1 MGTNTNQIATRAN
14 INSGKRKTAYLKEG
28 SAPDDS
34 LKKCP
39 TKGEINQ
46 IEFLDVENKPTTAIT
61 EYTYW
66 DMGLANWSS
75 GSIHLETYG
84 ASTLNRYVSG
94 GTPITPSNYEN
105 YPMIIPNPSTRYYHS
120 STSQL
125 FNISFTGEIDDIDFY
140 DFNNVK
146 ANALCYKTISTSPG
160 KYTNLRIDHAVIA
173 YANTSSAQSN
183 YSISKLVTPQND
195 GKSFEITIALVD
207 SNSEVIYLTDIDG
220 YVGIESIADISF
232 TPTTSSITIYIIP
245 RYIDVSFY
253 PSIAGNLYVG
263 VGFELNVTKTIYDS
277 YYDNNSKLAQY
288 EDIGTDS
295 ARTFKVYYGV
305 WNNKKTPARVD
316 YAEVKI
322 NTTPD
327 TFATGWTKI
336 GGVTLSDIAGNGTRS
351 GVITCALPTNID
363 LATQQYYLVIKVGDT
378 LNNQDFSGGWGNAKE
393 DVQYRECRKSTSGW
407 TNAIPLTPSIYIYPM
422 DGGAGGYINSAGYEG
437 VLNHMYIND
446 NESTTLNAGVYNTN
460 PEYKGW
466 VMIT

>member
-1 MGTNTNQIATRAN
+1 MGTNTNQIATRAD
-14 INSGKRKTAYLKEG
+14 INSGKRKVAYNHASTYIG
-28 SAPDDS
+28 MS
-34 LKKCP
+34 KCP

-46 IEFLDVENKPTTAIT
+46 IEFLNVENKPTTAIT
-61 EYTYW
+61 EDTYW

-120 STSQL
+120 SVSQL

-146 ANALCYKTISTSPG
+146 ANALCYKTISVTPG

-207 SNSEVIYLTDIDG
+207 SNSEVIYLTDVDN

-263 VGFELNVTKTIYDS
+263 VGFNLGVRKIIYDS
-277 YYDNNSKLAQY
+277 YYDSISKLAQY
-288 EDIGTDS
+288 EDIGKDS
-295 ARTFKVYYGV
+295 ARTFEVYVGV
-305 WNNKKTPARVD
+305 WNNKSSKADLEYARV
-316 YAEVKI
+316 YI
-322 NTTPD
+322 NTSNSHT
-327 TFATGWTKI
+327 ASGWTQI
-336 GGVTLSDIAGNGTRS
+336 GSATLGSVSSTTTKL
-351 GVITCALPTNID
+351 ITCTLPDSVNLGT
-363 LATQQYYLVIKVGDT
+363 TQYYLMIEVGAT
-378 LNNQDFSGGWGNAKE
+378 TFKQTWAGGWGSTYNTTTYSNYTNG
-393 DVQYRECRKSTSGW
+393 DGYRGRTPI
-407 TNAIPLTPSIYIYPM
+407 IPLTPNTTNVMS
-422 DGGAGGYINSAGYEG
+422 
-437 VLNHMYIND
+437 VLNRIKISSLSGES
-446 NESTTLNAGVYNTN
+446 ESTTVIKGEYNAN
-460 PEYKGW
+460 PEFKGW
-466 VMIT
+466 IKIT